1 MSNWH
6 FFKFEYSKHVN
17 MTYNLS
23 VFTNGTIFSIAL
35 IDFNLNFLIN
45 ETLNFKTI
53 KQLC

>member
-1 MSNWH
+1 MAS
-6 FFKFEYSKHVN
+6 
-17 MTYNLS
+17 NLS
-23 VFTNGTIFSIAL
+23 VFTNGTIFSITL